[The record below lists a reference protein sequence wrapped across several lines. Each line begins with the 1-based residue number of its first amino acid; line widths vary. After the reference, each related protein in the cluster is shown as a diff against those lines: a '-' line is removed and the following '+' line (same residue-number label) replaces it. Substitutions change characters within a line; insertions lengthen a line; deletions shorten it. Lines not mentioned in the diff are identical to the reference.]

1 LLTGS
6 QLIVGGGG
14 DAAVA
19 GAAVVVVGGGGG
31 APCGEGDDAAAA
43 GADTAAT
50 ATASIGEASAAAVDG
65 TARLSPE
72 EIIFFPFPFPA
83 DSVKKK
89 VPPRAAKERNPSLLR
104 VEKVGGLLDR
114 HDHGESCGSA
124 RDYFGITLNGISTY

>member
-31 APCGEGDDAAAA
+31 APCGEDDDAAAA
-43 GADTAAT
+43 GADAAAT
-50 ATASIGEASAAAVDG
+50 ATASIGEASVAAAVDG

-72 EIIFFPFPFPA
+72 ELIFFPFPFPA
-83 DSVKKK
+83 DSVKKRS
-89 VPPRAAKERNPSLLR
+89 PQEP
-104 VEKVGGLLDR
+104 
-114 HDHGESCGSA
+114 
-124 RDYFGITLNGISTY
+124 